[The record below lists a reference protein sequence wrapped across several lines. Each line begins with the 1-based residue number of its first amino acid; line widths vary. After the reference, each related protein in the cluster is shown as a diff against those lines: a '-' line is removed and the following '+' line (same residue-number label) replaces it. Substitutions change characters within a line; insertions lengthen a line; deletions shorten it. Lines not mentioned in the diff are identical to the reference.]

1 MLGPRRK
8 HPVWLIG
15 ALVHQIINQNS
26 NIRFRASEDEWFFF
40 LYQQGSVYPGHQT
53 LRGRFL
59 VPRSSVNLPCE
70 KESVNEFR
78 LQRQFYLVRWKEVV
92 LDRIS
97 RTQHCD
103 IFQAGDR
110 LKSFELNFLG
120 QAR

>member
-26 NIRFRASEDEWFFF
+26 NICFRASEDEWFFF
-40 LYQQGSVYPGHQT
+40 LYQQGGVYPGHQT
-53 LRGRFL
+53 LRGCFL

-92 LDRIS
+92 PDGIPR
-97 RTQHCD
+97 RQHCAFSRPG
-103 IFQAGDR
+103 IV
-110 LKSFELNFLG
+110 
-120 QAR
+120 